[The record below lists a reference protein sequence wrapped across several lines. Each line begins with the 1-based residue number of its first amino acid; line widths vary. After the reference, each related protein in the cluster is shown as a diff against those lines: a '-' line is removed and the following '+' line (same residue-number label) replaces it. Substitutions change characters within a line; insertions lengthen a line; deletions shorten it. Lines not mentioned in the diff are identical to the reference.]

1 MIHRRLLFLASSKSQ
16 SSTIASTANTV
27 YPILFAISIVHLLN
41 DTMQSTVSALFPIL
55 KDSMSLT
62 FGQIGLIAFAMNIT
76 ASLLQPLVGMFSDIK
91 PRPYILP
98 LGVCFTLLGV
108 VMLSIAPNFAFV
120 LLSVISIGIGS
131 AVFHPESSRVAYLAS
146 GGRRGL
152 SQSIFQVGGNIGSA
166 LGPIMTALIFVKI
179 GQFGVIWFSIA
190 AVIAIAIQYR
200 VAQWYGKLPLH
211 VRPAKKNKASA
222 EVRTHELSRA
232 HVIWTIVILVFLVF
246 SKNVYMSS
254 ITSYYTFFLI
264 ETHGVTVQQAQY
276 FLFAFLAAAAVGTFF
291 GGPLSDRFGR
301 RNIIWLSILGTA
313 PFSILLPH
321 VSLGLAAVLS
331 ICAGF
336 ILSSAFS
343 IIVVYAQELVP
354 GKIGLISGLFFGLAF
369 GLGGLGSAVMGNIAD
384 FTSIPFIM
392 NISSYLPLL
401 GLLAIF
407 LPKDKDIRG

>member
-1 MIHRRLLFLASSKSQ
+1 MAASKTQ
-16 SSTIASTANTV
+16 AAPIASTASTV

-55 KDSMSLT
+55 KDSMSLS
-62 FGQIGLIAFAMNIT
+62 FSQIGLIAFAMNIT
-76 ASLLQPLVGMFSDIK
+76 ASLLQPVVGMFADIR

-98 LGVCFTLLGV
+98 IGVCFTLLGII
-108 VMLSIAPNFAFV
+108 MLSIAPNFAIV

-131 AVFHPESSRVAYLAS
+131 AVFHPESSRVAFLAS
-146 GGRRGL
+146 GGKRGL

-179 GQFGVIWFSIA
+179 GQFGVIWFTTA
-190 AVIAIAIQYR
+190 AVVAIVIQYK
-200 VAQWYGKLPLH
+200 VAQWYGKQPLRVKPVKTKPLATD
-211 VRPAKKNKASA
+211 VRP
-222 EVRTHELSRA
+222 TGLSRT

-264 ETHGVTVQQAQY
+264 ETQGVTVQHAQY

-301 RNIIWLSILGTA
+301 RNIIWVSILGTA
-313 PFSILLPH
+313 PFSIALPH
-321 VSLGLAAVLS
+321 VSLGLAAVMS

-401 GLLAIF
+401 GILAVF
-407 LPKDKDIRG
+407 LPKDEELGN